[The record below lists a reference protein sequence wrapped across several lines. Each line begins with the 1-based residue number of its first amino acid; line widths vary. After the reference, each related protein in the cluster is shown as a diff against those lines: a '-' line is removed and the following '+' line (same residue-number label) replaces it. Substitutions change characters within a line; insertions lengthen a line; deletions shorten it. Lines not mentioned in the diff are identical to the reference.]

1 MNFAQSP
8 EVLFPDEF
16 NRPSFLMGPYDN
28 AAMVR
33 NFALARATGPAPE
46 IDWAAYFGT
55 GEFYTLTRNG
65 REAIALA
72 LEDLDLAHDDEVLLA
87 TTSGG
92 PYVSRCVT
100 DGISRF
106 CRWSW
111 RRSECTRAIFLI
123 HEFGF
128 PARLP
133 DDLLASGLPVI
144 EDCAYA
150 LGSQNEAGTVGSL
163 GEYVVYSFSK
173 ALPMPYGGLL
183 KSRRPPV
190 RSSQMST
197 PAQRELPRLIAHYL
211 PGLAAACHRRREVF
225 QQYRTLFAA
234 EGLMPRFE
242 PGPATAPYSF
252 VVAWA
257 DQKKAE
263 AMKPRINAA
272 GITSSVFYGNGGYYL
287 PNHQSLSDAAIEYIV
302 ANFMAAF
309 RETSPGA

>member
-1 MNFAQSP
+1 MDFAQSP

-16 NRPSFLMGPYDN
+16 NRPRFLMGPYDN

-33 NFALARATGPAPE
+33 NFALALANGPEPE
-46 IDWAAYFGT
+46 IDWAAYFGP
-55 GEFYTLTRNG
+55 GDFCTLTRNG
-65 REAIALA
+65 REAIAIA
-72 LEDLDLAHDDEVLLA
+72 LEDLDLAGDDEVLLA

-100 DGISRF
+100 DAISRF

-111 RRSECTRAIFLI
+111 HHSDRTRAIFLI

-128 PARLP
+128 PAQLS
-133 DDLLASGLPVI
+133 DALLASGLPVI

-150 LGSQNEAGTVGSL
+150 LGSQNEAGTVGRL
-163 GEYVVYSFSK
+163 GQYVIYSFSK

-183 KSRRPPV
+183 KSRRSPV
-190 RSSQMST
+190 RPTEMSAA
-197 PAQRELPRLIAHYL
+197 AQRELPRLIAHYL
-211 PGLAAACHRRREVF
+211 PGLAASCQRRREVF
-225 QQYRTLFAA
+225 RQYLSLLAA
-234 EGLMPRFE
+234 DGFSPRFE
-242 PGPATAPYSF
+242 LGPAAAPYGF
-252 VVAWA
+252 VVAMA

-287 PNHQSLSDAAIEYIV
+287 PNHQSLSDAAVEYIV
-302 ANFMAAF
+302 ANFLAAF
-309 RETSPGA
+309 REA